1 LRRIKAD
8 RDAKVHEGEDL
19 EEVLMAMRWPRMVAF
34 CGALM
39 VAACATTGLYQ
50 ARDGESGYA
59 ETRLSLTQWRV
70 EFVGDDFTS
79 QETVETYLL
88 YRAAELTAANGF
100 DWFAMPDRA
109 VSEEV
114 EIIVE
119 AERPQAY
126 RAHYWQPRWRRRDRF
141 FWSDLDPVGPIPRE
155 RDRLEPARVWRSVH
169 YSASADIIMGN
180 DQPLT
185 GAFIARDIIARIEPS
200 IVRPH
205 S

>member
-1 LRRIKAD
+1 LRRIKAGTG
-8 RDAKVHEGEDL
+8 AKVHEGEDL
-19 EEVLMAMRWPRMVAF
+19 EEVLMAMRWPAIAAL

-39 VAACATTGLYQ
+39 AAACATTGLYQ

-59 ETRLSLTQWRV
+59 ETRLTQSQWRV

-79 QETVETYLL
+79 RETVETYLL
-88 YRAAELTAANGF
+88 YRAAELTAASGF
-100 DWFAMPDRA
+100 DWFAMPGRA

-126 RAHYWQPRWRRRDRF
+126 RARYWQPRWRRRGHF
-141 FWSDLDPVGPIPRE
+141 FWSDLE
-155 RDRLEPARVWRSVH
+155 RAEPARVWRSVH
-169 YSASADIIMGN
+169 YSASADIVMG
-180 DQPLT
+180 DGQPPV
-185 GAFIARDIIARIEPS
+185 GAFVARDTIARIEPS
-200 IVRPH
+200 IIRPH